1 MAATSLQLT
10 FLHFMVLAVT
20 SSFSGKV
27 GAVAATVAVSSSSFN
42 RQNCAWCVCKE
53 GLSDVV
59 LQKTLDYACGVGADC
74 NPVKPKGACFNPDTV
89 RAHCSYAVNSYFQ
102 KKGEIGGTCDFGGT
116 AAVVGSDPSYLGC
129 VYPNIASA
137 STTSNVPSN
146 VPTGSTISPHTNT
159 TSTTGTNPNVG
170 PLVGVGGGFDT
181 SGPGMNDESMAVIAT
196 QCSILCSM
204 IISLMSFMLVFMRL
218 D

>member
-1 MAATSLQLT
+1 MAATPLQLT

-20 SSFSGKV
+20 SSFSCKV
-27 GAVAATVAVSSSSFN
+27 GAVAATVAVSSSKGKKYPRIILSRAYFGEDTDDL
-42 RQNCAWCVCKE
+42 RAWCVCKE

-59 LQKTLDYACGVGADC
+59 LQKTLDYTCGAGADC
-74 NPVKPKGACFNPDTV
+74 NPIKPKGACFNPDTV

-137 STTSNVPSN
+137 STTSNVP
-146 VPTGSTISPHTNT
+146 TGATISPHTNT

-170 PLVGVGGGFDT
+170 PLVGVGGGFGT
-181 SGPGMNDESMAVIAT
+181 SGPGINDENKAGNLEIDDV
-196 QCSILCSM
+196 
-204 IISLMSFMLVFMRL
+204 
-218 D
+218 